1 MTEATESGMEPL
13 AGRGARRVLLRG
25 LDQEDP
31 VKLLEDTA
39 RFLRD
44 QGKGILDGGDPG
56 EDLELMFKRVDL
68 GDFVIVTIKA

>member
-1 MTEATESGMEPL
+1 MTEATESGMQPL
-13 AGRGARRVLLRG
+13 AGRGALRVMLRG
-25 LDQEDP
+25 LDREDP

-44 QGKGILDGGDPG
+44 QGGSILDGDPG